1 MHPRSEQIPPFCIA
15 SSVKMYIFYRFIDI
29 YRFSTSSP
37 AHGGV
42 FYVLTKCTPYFS
54 AVFVQPGEAGR
65 GQDTAGCDPS
75 PSKPLPHG
83 EEGAGQG
90 SSSMAEG
97 ARSWLL
103 AQLCHCQG
111 PLAAPGGRC
120 RLAHFQHPVLLLQ
133 QQSCEFRQSSS
144 SRRCYF
150 QKKTHNHNPQTSAP
164 GSAASPSPGG
174 LSPGRSCWSSQMVP
188 SGIEVKQSPLELP
201 STILSKE
208 AE

>member
-1 MHPRSEQIPPFCIA
+1 MGGFFTYLQNALPISQLSLCSQERLDGARTQLG
-15 SSVKMYIFYRFIDI
+15 V
-29 YRFSTSSP
+29 TP
-37 AHGGV
+37 A
-42 FYVLTKCTPYFS
+42 P
-54 AVFVQPGEAGR
+54 
-65 GQDTAGCDPS
+65 PS
-75 PSKPLPHG
+75 PTG
-83 EEGAGQG
+83 REGAGQG

-150 QKKTHNHNPQTSAP
+150 QKKNPQP
-164 GSAASPSPGG
+164 QPSNICSR
-174 LSPGRSCWSSQMVP
+174 LSCLAQPRRP
-188 SGIEVKQSPLELP
+188 QSRQELLELP
-201 STILSKE
+201 DGSLWDRSEAKST
-208 AE
+208 